1 MQDAK
6 RIYFVEEFV
15 NGGELFS
22 FLRAVKKFNSE
33 IAQ

>member
-1 MQDAK
+1 
-6 RIYFVEEFV
+6 VEEFV

-22 FLRAVKKFNSE
+22 FLGAVKKLSSE